1 MKELDTVTQLIDDMS
16 HLVQGV
22 GMVII
27 LLLQNYFHQSK
38 IFQKYFILYQEIK
51 DWQSEQFEE

>member
-1 MKELDTVTQLIDDMS
+1 MKELDTVTQLIDDVS

-51 DWQSEQFEE
+51 D